1 MLLTWAYV
9 TEIKLNIFGRCYSK
23 IRQVCRCRYAVS
35 NETIPATMQVF
46 FTKTALVLHI
56 TDIVLL
62 DFWLLL
68 LSWMFISSYTTIY
81 FLVKKLFYRIF
92 LSQWMRYSNVFE
104 CFFIENRGHQL
115 STYAAGG
122 AMGGGSSKIRTAA

>member
-1 MLLTWAYV
+1 M
-9 TEIKLNIFGRCYSK
+9 TEIKLNIFGRSYSK

-35 NETIPATMQVF
+35 NETVSNIPATMQVL
-46 FTKTALVLHI
+46 FTKTALVLRI

-68 LSWMFISSYTTIY
+68 LPWMFISSYTTIY
-81 FLVKKLFYRIF
+81 FSVKKLFYLMF
-92 LSQWMRYSNVFE
+92 LSQWMRYSNVFV

-122 AMGGGSSKIRTAA
+122 TMGGGSSKIGTAA